1 MSLTAAASIG
11 RVGALAIA
19 LGIGGAVAAPCVA
32 LAEDTSSA
40 ATADSTGTQSSET
53 QSSGAQSS
61 GNPSATTA
69 RARTDAA
76 PNNRAVRAR
85 GKSDTAAAQRTT
97 AKRTMVD
104 SNRETPEPDL
114 SRIVD
119 TAPSAPAGPAP
130 TAPVGPAPVGP
141 APAGPAPA
149 APAVQAQPQPVA
161 ATAVA
166 SALPSVLTPSPSGKS
181 TGTPAR
187 PLDFITAALSLVSRE
202 IDRLL
207 FNKTPSANPV
217 LNSQTNPVITGS
229 IGGSD
234 PNGDPLAYTVTQAPA
249 HGTVVVDSSGNFVYT
264 ANADLAAT
272 GGADTFAFAVRDT
285 GFHLNFW
292 TPTTI
297 SVPVTLNV
305 LVPQGD
311 RQVLA
316 SRTASAAAT
325 ATTTAGTGTV
335 AYSVGDNWGA
345 GFVGKMDVT
354 AGQGGLNTWTVNFTT
369 PAQITN
375 LWNGVIT
382 SHIGDTYVVT
392 NAPWNG
398 KLASGQ
404 SASFG
409 FQATTGAAG
418 SAVTGLQL
426 NGVANGTTP
435 TVTPPGVSVANVTV
449 AEPSA
454 SGTAQAAFTVSL
466 SKASTTPVTI
476 GYTTANGTATA
487 GTDYT
492 PTTGTLTFAPGVTSQ
507 KINVPILADTTVET
521 AETFTVTLSKPTG
534 AIITTATATATI
546 TNTAVTPVTSTG
558 TTYNITATGPDIAGF
573 NPAKDKLNLGDVSVH
588 NFIVVDTPEGVG
600 FRSPWTGETAVL
612 QGVSLGQLTVDNFA
626 PIINDH
632 LRQDLSGALAWER
645 GITAAP
651 NTVYARSHE
660 VGQVNTVAF
669 NPATDVVDFRYYGT
683 REQIYMS
690 DSPDGVIIGNAG
702 TGQALILKGV
712 TKSQLTATNFV
723 FHFAQAREDS
733 LYKQLDFASIP
744 DSQIKPQGVPMAGTT
759 VWPTAAGNGTPP
771 AGQTGTTT
779 VIAWKYGTNTP
790 LTFDPSK
797 DKLDFGWFKAPDF
810 DVTDTTGSTKIT
822 IVGNNQTY
830 TLTGVTLG
838 QLQTGN
844 IIALDSGARTKWQ
857 NLIFSATP
865 TTALPSLSVG
875 DRSIAE
881 GNTGTSAM
889 NFAVL
894 LSKAAANTVTVGY
907 TTSNDT
913 ATAGDFT
920 PTVGTLSFAPGE
932 TSKIVSVAISGDT
945 MYELN
950 EQFTLNLSNATNA
963 TIADTAAIG
972 IITNDDINPAPATPP
987 KVSIADLAVTEGNGE
1002 HSHFMFTATLDKAS
1016 ATPVSVGYATS
1027 NGTATAGV
1035 DYTAESGTITF
1046 SPGVTTQTV
1055 HVGVIGDTAVEPS
1068 ETFTVT
1074 LSAPSGVT
1082 IAKGT
1087 AVGTITNDD
1096 VAVVVTPPTVSVADT
1111 SVTEGGTGTSNLVF
1125 TATLSKVSATT
1136 VTVRYATSNG
1146 TATAGQDYTAG
1157 SGTLTFAP
1165 GVISQTVTVAVTGD
1179 ATVEPTET
1187 FTVTLSTPSGATLAR
1202 ATATATIITDD
1213 IAPSTNGTTAQWGN
1227 AFFAPY
1233 VDMAGWPVPDLLA
1246 LSKATGASLLTL
1258 GFLQADP
1265 AGNPSWGG
1273 YTVLEPNSTNEQAV
1287 AINASIAKFRA
1298 AGGDVMISLGGVA
1311 GTSVAQSYAARGLS
1325 AQALANAYAGVVDTY
1340 GVTHLD
1346 FDVEGAAIADT
1357 ASITLMSNALKLL
1370 QQSRPQVK
1378 IWYTLPVLP
1387 QGLTADGLNVVQ
1399 AALTAGVKLDG
1410 VNVMAMD
1417 YGEGP
1422 APTSG
1427 PNAQTM
1433 GTYAIRSA
1441 ESTYSQ
1447 LSSLYA
1453 KNGQT
1458 FTWKQI
1464 GVTPMIGVNDITSEV
1479 FTVTDAQALQAFATS
1494 KGLGMLSFWSLDRD
1508 NPGPLGQLSNYASG
1522 TSSPA
1527 GSFSAAFNKHGTIN
1541 VVNYTGTAITPTITP
1556 GLSISDASATEPGSG
1571 GIAPGFLRTS
1581 GNQII
1586 DSQGKTVQ
1594 ISGVNWFG
1602 MESTTQAPH
1611 GLWTRSYK
1619 EMVDEMAGL
1628 GFNTIRLPYSSEL
1641 LHTTAAPNGIDFSKN
1656 ADLQGL
1662 SGLQIMDAIIAYA
1675 GQKGM
1680 RVILDHHRS
1689 GAGAGT
1695 SENGLWYDSAYT
1707 EDAWVADW
1715 ETLANRYKT
1724 NSTVIGFDLHNEPH
1738 NGTWGG
1744 GGATDWA
1751 RAAERA
1757 GNAALAVNSNLLM
1770 FVEGVGSYQGQ
1781 NYWWG
1786 GNLMGVKDRPIVFN
1800 VANRLVYSPHDYPNS
1815 VFPQTWFQTADFGA
1829 GLPGVFRKAW
1839 GYIYEENIAP
1849 IYIGEFGTKLVDPKD
1864 AVWLEA
1870 ITSYISGD
1878 LDNNGTNDIPAG
1890 NQDISWTYWSWNPNS
1905 GDTGGI
1911 LADDWRTVNQNKM
1924 AYLKPVQFTAAGG
1937 SSLAAFTVSLSSAST
1952 SAVTVAYTTSNGTA
1966 TAGSD
1971 YIATSGT
1978 LTFAPGETSRTVAII
1993 VNGDT
1998 TAEAKETFTVTL
2010 SNPSGA
2016 TLTDASGTGSIT
2028 DPTTI
2033 PTPPVTPVTPVTP
2046 VALPKVSIADLAV
2059 KEANGTHA
2067 HFMFTA
2073 TLDKASA
2080 TAVSV
2085 GYATANGTATA
2096 GVDYTAAAGTI
2107 SFAPGVTTQQVHVD
2121 ILGDTTVEPD
2131 ETFSVTL
2138 SNPSGVSI
2146 ARATAIGSILND
2158 DLVAVTPT
2166 PPTTGANYVD
2176 IMTYGMFHSSD
2187 HTGMDALVGG
2197 RTAITTEAVVAYND
2211 LRRFAGLAPTTIEN
2225 VGRWAFANSM
2235 TNNAQASGNDLQ
2247 GVGLYYAMQG
2257 AKVGWIADAKYT
2269 PQIVADIER
2278 TARLGTADQV
2288 MAMVALYGHAGYA
2301 KYLTDNGYQTAFI
2314 NTLKMEPHYGGWM
2327 HGRTHGVLLIDGAA
2341 TAHDVNHLTILSHD
2355 QMRPFM
2361 NDTFDYPQWPALN
2374 VSNKRVIEYFQSMV
2388 TLGNPLGD
2396 NSTSAGSNT
2405 GTVSL

>member
-1 MSLTAAASIG
+1 
-11 RVGALAIA
+11 
-19 LGIGGAVAAPCVA
+19 
-32 LAEDTSSA
+32 
-40 ATADSTGTQSSET
+40 
-53 QSSGAQSS
+53 
-61 GNPSATTA
+61 
-69 RARTDAA
+69 
-76 PNNRAVRAR
+76 
-85 GKSDTAAAQRTT
+85 
-97 AKRTMVD
+97 
-104 SNRETPEPDL
+104 
-114 SRIVD
+114 
-119 TAPSAPAGPAP
+119 
-130 TAPVGPAPVGP
+130 
-141 APAGPAPA
+141 
-149 APAVQAQPQPVA
+149 
-161 ATAVA
+161 
-166 SALPSVLTPSPSGKS
+166 
-181 TGTPAR
+181 
-187 PLDFITAALSLVSRE
+187 
-202 IDRLL
+202 
-207 FNKTPSANPV
+207 
-217 LNSQTNPVITGS
+217 
-229 IGGSD
+229 
-234 PNGDPLAYTVTQAPA
+234 
-249 HGTVVVDSSGNFVYT
+249 
-264 ANADLAAT
+264 
-272 GGADTFAFAVRDT
+272 
-285 GFHLNFW
+285 
-292 TPTTI
+292 
-297 SVPVTLNV
+297 
-305 LVPQGD
+305 
-311 RQVLA
+311 
-316 SRTASAAAT
+316 
-325 ATTTAGTGTV
+325 
-335 AYSVGDNWGA
+335 
-345 GFVGKMDVT
+345 
-354 AGQGGLNTWTVNFTT
+354 
-369 PAQITN
+369 
-375 LWNGVIT
+375 
-382 SHIGDTYVVT
+382 
-392 NAPWNG
+392 
-398 KLASGQ
+398 
-404 SASFG
+404 
-409 FQATTGAAG
+409 
-418 SAVTGLQL
+418 
-426 NGVANGTTP
+426 
-435 TVTPPGVSVANVTV
+435 VANVTV

-476 GYTTANGTATA
+476 GYATANGTATA

-492 PTTGTLTFAPGVTSQ
+492 ATTGTLTFAPGVTSQ
-507 KINVPILADTTVET
+507 KINVPILADTAVET

-534 AIITTATATATI
+534 ATITTATATATI
-546 TNTAVTPVTSTG
+546 NNTAVTVTPPPTNTG
-558 TTYNITATGPDIAGF
+558 GSVTYAVTDNWGSGFSGTMNVTA
-573 NPAKDKLNLGDVSVH
+573 
-588 NFIVVDTPEGVG
+588 
-600 FRSPWTGETAVL
+600 
-612 QGVSLGQLTVDNFA
+612 
-626 PIINDH
+626 
-632 LRQDLSGALAWER
+632 
-645 GITAAP
+645 
-651 NTVYARSHE
+651 
-660 VGQVNTVAF
+660 
-669 NPATDVVDFRYYGT
+669 
-683 REQIYMS
+683 
-690 DSPDGVIIGNAG
+690 
-702 TGQALILKGV
+702 GQALNGWTVSFNTPAEVVNVWNGV
-712 TKSQLTATNFV
+712 ISSHVGTAYVVTNAPWNGQVGAGQSTSFG
-723 FHFAQAREDS
+723 FQANT
-733 LYKQLDFASIP
+733 
-744 DSQIKPQGVPMAGTT
+744 G
-759 VWPTAAGNGTPP
+759 AAGSAITGLQLNGV
-771 AGQTGTTT
+771 A
-779 VIAWKYGTNTP
+779 V
-790 LTFDPSK
+790 
-797 DKLDFGWFKAPDF
+797 
-810 DVTDTTGSTKIT
+810 
-822 IVGNNQTY
+822 
-830 TLTGVTLG
+830 
-838 QLQTGN
+838 
-844 IIALDSGARTKWQ
+844 
-857 NLIFSATP
+857 ATP
-865 TTALPSLSVG
+865 TPTAPGVSVAG
-875 DRSIAE
+875 VTVTEPAS
-881 GNTGTSAM
+881 GTAQAA
-889 NFAVL
+889 FTVA
-894 LSKAAANTVTVGY
+894 LSKASTTPVTVGY
-907 TTSNDT
+907 ATTNGT
-913 ATAGDFT
+913 ATAGSDFT
-920 PTVGTLSFAPGE
+920 ATTGTLTFAPGVISQQINVPILRDTIVEPSE
-932 TSKIVSVAISGDT
+932 TFAVT
-945 MYELN
+945 
-950 EQFTLNLSNATNA
+950 LSNPSGA
-963 TIADTAAIG
+963 TITTATATG
-972 IITNDDINPAPATPP
+972 TITDSTIAGALP

-1002 HSHFMFTATLDKAS
+1002 HAHFMFTATLDKAS

-1046 SPGVTTQTV
+1046 APGVTSQTV
-1055 HVGVIGDTAVEPS
+1055 HVGIIGDTAVEPS

-1082 IAKGT
+1082 IAG
-1087 AVGTITNDD
+1087 
-1096 VAVVVTPPTVSVADT
+1096 
-1111 SVTEGGTGTSNLVF
+1111 
-1125 TATLSKVSATT
+1125 
-1136 VTVRYATSNG
+1136 
-1146 TATAGQDYTAG
+1146 
-1157 SGTLTFAP
+1157 
-1165 GVISQTVTVAVTGD
+1165 
-1179 ATVEPTET
+1179 
-1187 FTVTLSTPSGATLAR
+1187 
-1202 ATATATIITDD
+1202 ATATGTILTDD

-1346 FDVEGAAIADT
+1346 FDIEGAAIADT

-1662 SGLQIMDAIIAYA
+1662 SGLQVMDAIIAYA

-1715 ETLANRYKT
+1715 VTLANRYKT

-1757 GNAALAVNSNLLM
+1757 GNAALAVNPDLLM

-1952 SAVTVAYTTSNGTA
+1952 SAVTVGYTTSNGTA

-2010 SNPSGA
+2010 SNPRGA

-2028 DPTTI
+2028 DPATI
-2033 PTPPVTPVTPVTP
+2033 PTPPVTPVTP
-2046 VALPKVSIADLAV
+2046 
-2059 KEANGTHA
+2059 
-2067 HFMFTA
+2067 
-2073 TLDKASA
+2073 
-2080 TAVSV
+2080 
-2085 GYATANGTATA
+2085 
-2096 GVDYTAAAGTI
+2096 
-2107 SFAPGVTTQQVHVD
+2107 
-2121 ILGDTTVEPD
+2121 
-2131 ETFSVTL
+2131 
-2138 SNPSGVSI
+2138 
-2146 ARATAIGSILND
+2146 
-2158 DLVAVTPT
+2158 
-2166 PPTTGANYVD
+2166 
-2176 IMTYGMFHSSD
+2176 
-2187 HTGMDALVGG
+2187 
-2197 RTAITTEAVVAYND
+2197 
-2211 LRRFAGLAPTTIEN
+2211 
-2225 VGRWAFANSM
+2225 
-2235 TNNAQASGNDLQ
+2235 
-2247 GVGLYYAMQG
+2247 
-2257 AKVGWIADAKYT
+2257 
-2269 PQIVADIER
+2269 
-2278 TARLGTADQV
+2278 
-2288 MAMVALYGHAGYA
+2288 
-2301 KYLTDNGYQTAFI
+2301 
-2314 NTLKMEPHYGGWM
+2314 
-2327 HGRTHGVLLIDGAA
+2327 
-2341 TAHDVNHLTILSHD
+2341 
-2355 QMRPFM
+2355 
-2361 NDTFDYPQWPALN
+2361 
-2374 VSNKRVIEYFQSMV
+2374 
-2388 TLGNPLGD
+2388 
-2396 NSTSAGSNT
+2396 SAGSNT

>member
-19 LGIGGAVAAPCVA
+19 LGIGGAMTAPCMA
-32 LAEDTSSA
+32 LADDSSSA
-40 ATADSTGTQSSET
+40 ATTADSSET
-53 QSSGAQSS
+53 QASETQTGGTQASGTQASRT
-61 GNPSATTA
+61 PSAATP
-69 RARTDAA
+69 RPRTDTA

-85 GKSDTAAAQRTT
+85 GDSDVTATQRTA
-97 AKRTMVD
+97 AKRTIVE
-104 SNRETPEPDL
+104 SNRPAPEPDL

-119 TAPSAPAGPAP
+119 TAPATPA
-130 TAPVGPAPVGP
+130 GP
-141 APAGPAPA
+141 APAGPISNGPASAGPASA
-149 APAVQAQPQPVA
+149 APAVQAQPRPAAA
-161 ATAVA
+161 ATVA
-166 SALPSVLTPSPSGKS
+166 SALPSVLTPGPSGKS

-207 FNKTPSANPV
+207 FNKTPMANPV
-217 LNSQTNPVITGS
+217 LSSQTNPVITGS

-234 PNGDPLAYTVTQAPA
+234 PNGDLLAYTVTQAPT

-272 GGADTFAFAVRDT
+272 GGPDTFAFAVRDT

-305 LVPQGD
+305 LVPQPD

-316 SRTASAAAT
+316 ARTASAAAT
-325 ATTTAGTGTV
+325 ATTPAGNGTV

-345 GFVGKMDVT
+345 GFIGKMDVK
-354 AGQGGLNTWTVNFTT
+354 AGQGGLNTWTVSFTT

-375 LWNGVIT
+375 LWNGVVA

-398 KLASGQ
+398 KLANGQ

-426 NGVANGTTP
+426 NGVANTTP
-435 TVTPPGVSVANVTV
+435 TTTPPGVSVAGVTA

-476 GYTTANGTATA
+476 GYATANGTATA

-492 PTTGTLTFAPGVTSQ
+492 ATTGTLTFAPGVTSQ
-507 KINVPILADTTVET
+507 KINVPILADTAVET

-534 AIITTATATATI
+534 ATIAGATATATITNTAPVVTPPVTPPGVSVTAVTAAEPSATGTAQAAFTVSLSKASTTPVTIGYATANGTATAGTDYTATTGTLTFAPGVTSQKINVPILADTAVETAETFTVTLSKPTGATITTATATATI
-546 TNTAVTPVTSTG
+546 TNTAVTPVTGTG
-558 TTYNITATGPDIAGF
+558 RTYSITATGPDIAGF

-600 FRSPWTGETAVL
+600 FRSPWTGETAVI
-612 QGVSLGQLTVDNFA
+612 QGVSLGQLTVDSFA

-651 NTVYARSHE
+651 NTVYVRSHE

-669 NPATDVVDFRYYGT
+669 NPVTDIVDFRYYGT
-683 REQIYMS
+683 REQIYLT

-712 TKSQLTATNFV
+712 TKSQLTQANFV
-723 FHFAQAREDS
+723 FHAAQAREDS
-733 LYKQLDFASIP
+733 LYKQLGFASLP
-744 DSQIKPQGVPMAGTT
+744 DTQIKPQGVPNAGTT

-771 AGQTGTTT
+771 TGATGTTT
-779 VIAWKYGTNTP
+779 VIAWKNGTNTP

-797 DKLDFGWFKAPDF
+797 DKLDFGWFTAPEF

-857 NLIFSATP
+857 NLIFTATP
-865 TTALPSLSVG
+865 TTALPSLSVA
-875 DRSIAE
+875 DRSAAE

-889 NFAVL
+889 NFTVL
-894 LSKAAANTVTVGY
+894 LSKAAANTVSVGY

-932 TSKIVSVAISGDT
+932 TSKIVSVAISGDAT
-945 MYELN
+945 YELN

-963 TIADTAAIG
+963 TIADAAAIG
-972 IITNDDINPAPATPP
+972 IITNDDINPSPTTPP
-987 KVSIADLAVTEGNGE
+987 KVSIADVAVTEGNGE

-1016 ATPVSVGYATS
+1016 ATTVSVGYATS

-1035 DYTAESGTITF
+1035 DYTAETGTIAF
-1046 SPGVTTQTV
+1046 APGVTTQTV
-1055 HVGVIGDTAVEPS
+1055 HVGVIGDTAVEPN

-1082 IAKGT
+1082 IAKAT

-1096 VAVVVTPPTVSVADT
+1096 VA
-1111 SVTEGGTGTSNLVF
+1111 
-1125 TATLSKVSATT
+1125 
-1136 VTVRYATSNG
+1136 
-1146 TATAGQDYTAG
+1146 
-1157 SGTLTFAP
+1157 
-1165 GVISQTVTVAVTGD
+1165 
-1179 ATVEPTET
+1179 
-1187 FTVTLSTPSGATLAR
+1187 
-1202 ATATATIITDD
+1202 
-1213 IAPSTNGTTAQWGN
+1213 
-1227 AFFAPY
+1227 
-1233 VDMAGWPVPDLLA
+1233 
-1246 LSKATGASLLTL
+1246 
-1258 GFLQADP
+1258 
-1265 AGNPSWGG
+1265 
-1273 YTVLEPNSTNEQAV
+1273 
-1287 AINASIAKFRA
+1287 
-1298 AGGDVMISLGGVA
+1298 
-1311 GTSVAQSYAARGLS
+1311 
-1325 AQALANAYAGVVDTY
+1325 
-1340 GVTHLD
+1340 
-1346 FDVEGAAIADT
+1346 
-1357 ASITLMSNALKLL
+1357 
-1370 QQSRPQVK
+1370 
-1378 IWYTLPVLP
+1378 
-1387 QGLTADGLNVVQ
+1387 
-1399 AALTAGVKLDG
+1399 
-1410 VNVMAMD
+1410 
-1417 YGEGP
+1417 
-1422 APTSG
+1422 
-1427 PNAQTM
+1427 
-1433 GTYAIRSA
+1433 
-1441 ESTYSQ
+1441 
-1447 LSSLYA
+1447 
-1453 KNGQT
+1453 
-1458 FTWKQI
+1458 
-1464 GVTPMIGVNDITSEV
+1464 
-1479 FTVTDAQALQAFATS
+1479 
-1494 KGLGMLSFWSLDRD
+1494 
-1508 NPGPLGQLSNYASG
+1508 
-1522 TSSPA
+1522 
-1527 GSFSAAFNKHGTIN
+1527 GTIP
-1541 VVNYTGTAITPTITP
+1541 PTITP

-1571 GIAPGFLRTS
+1571 GMAPGFLRTA
-1581 GNQII
+1581 GNQIL

-1619 EMVDEMAGL
+1619 EMINEMAGL

-1662 SGLQIMDAIIAYA
+1662 SGVQVMDAIIAYA

-1695 SENGLWYDSAYT
+1695 SDNGLWYDSTYT

-1715 ETLANRYKT
+1715 VTLANRYKT

-1757 GNAALAVNSNLLM
+1757 GNAALAVNPNLLM

-1829 GLPGVFRKAW
+1829 GLPAVFRKAW

-1864 AVWLEA
+1864 AIWLEA

-1911 LADDWRTVNQNKM
+1911 LADDWKTVNQNKM
-1924 AYLKPVQFTAAGG
+1924 AYLTPVQFSAAGG

-1952 SAVTVAYTTSNGTA
+1952 SAVTVGYTTSNGTA

-1993 VNGDT
+1993 VNSDA

-2016 TLTDASGTGSIT
+2016 TLIDASGTGSIT
-2028 DPTTI
+2028 DPATI

-2059 KEANGTHA
+2059 TEGNGTHA

-2096 GVDYTAAAGTI
+2096 GVDYTAANGTI

-2121 ILGDTTVEPD
+2121 ILGDTTVESN

-2158 DLVAVTPT
+2158 DLAGTT

-2176 IMTYGMFHSSD
+2176 LMTYGMFNGND
-2187 HTGMDALVGG
+2187 HHGMDALVGG

-2257 AKVGWIADAKYT
+2257 AKVGWIADAKYD

-2278 TARLGTADQV
+2278 AARLGSADEV
-2288 MAMVALYGHAGYA
+2288 MAMVALYGHTGYA
-2301 KYLTDNGYQTAFI
+2301 KYLIDNGYQTAFI
-2314 NTLKMEPHYGGWM
+2314 NTLKMEPHWAGWM
-2327 HGRTHGVLLIDGAA
+2327 HDRAHGTLPIEGGAA
-2341 TAHDVNHLTILSHD
+2341 AHDVNHLTVLSHD

-2361 NDTFDYPQWPALN
+2361 NDTWDYPQWPALN
-2374 VSNKRVIEYFQSMV
+2374 VSDKRVIEYYQSMV

-2396 NSTSAGSNT
+2396 NSTSAGSNS